1 MIERQP
7 CVYILASGRH
17 GAFHIGATPDLVAC
31 LHQHRTGT
39 PQGFASPLRTL
50 RLVHYEIADTMKCA
64 IAREKQLKAWQRVW
78 KVNLIVRDNP
88 FWMDRAIDLGF
99 PPLP

>member
-17 GAFHIGATPDLVAC
+17 GTLYISVTSDLAAR
-31 LHQHRTGT
+31 LHQHRTGVT
-39 PQGFASPLRTL
+39 PGFASRHRAV
-50 RLVHYEIADTMKCA
+50 RLVHYEIADTMEAA
-64 IAREKQLKAWQRVW
+64 IAREKQLKAWRREW
-78 KVNLIVRDNP
+78 KVNLIERDNP
-88 FWMDRAIDLGF
+88 VWEDRAIDLGF